1 MSYTTLEQLA
11 DKVRT
16 SKYGTRTV
24 SVINATESHVLEAVR
39 DAKQD
44 GLISPILFGDSN
56 VIQEQLELLGMA
68 PDDYAIEHASSPEE
82 AAVKAGQ
89 SLASGRADFLM
100 KGNIPTAT
108 MLKALFSKEADFR
121 TGNLISHLSIIELP
135 DHPKLFGL
143 TDCAI
148 NITPTLDQRKAIIVN
163 AVNTMKAMGFSTP
176 KVAAIASTEVP
187 NPKMQATMD
196 ALELKKA
203 GEAGELGD
211 CVVEG
216 PISYDLAMSPESA
229 RIKKFDSPIQGDA
242 DLLSLP
248 DIVSAN
254 VLIKALRYA
263 GHSRS
268 AGIVIGG
275 RGPIVLTSRAAA
287 TQDKYWPLVLAASAT
302 LGEQ

>member
-11 DKVRT
+11 DKVRN
-16 SKYGTRTV
+16 SGRGARTV

-39 DAKQD
+39 DAQKD
-44 GLISPILFGDSN
+44 GLISPILFGDKD
-56 VIQEQLELLGMA
+56 VITEQLELLGLRPA
-68 PDDYAIEHASSPEE
+68 DFAVEHAASPEE

-100 KGNIPTAT
+100 KGNIPTGN
-108 MLKALFSKEADFR
+108 MLKALFSKDADFR

-143 TDCAI
+143 TDAAI
-148 NITPTLDQRKAIIVN
+148 NIAPDLEQKKGIIRN
-163 AVNTMKAMGFSTP
+163 AVATMRAMGFLAP
-176 KVAAIASTEVP
+176 KVAVLASTEVP

-196 ALELKKA
+196 AVEIKKA
-203 GEAGELGD
+203 GAAGELGD

-242 DLLSLP
+242 DLLAAP
-248 DIVSAN
+248 DINAAN

-302 LGEQ
+302 LGDN

>member
-11 DKVRT
+11 DKVRN
-16 SKYGTRTV
+16 SKNGMRTV

-39 DAKQD
+39 DAERD
-44 GLISPILFGDSN
+44 GLISPILFGDSA
-56 VIQEQLELLGMA
+56 VIREQLELLGLA
-68 PDDYAIEHASSPEE
+68 PADYAIEHADSPEE

-100 KGNIPTAT
+100 KGNIPTAK
-108 MLKALFSKEADFR
+108 MLKALFSKEAEFR

-135 DHPKLFGL
+135 DYPKLFGL
-143 TDCAI
+143 TDAAI
-148 NITPTLDQRKAIIVN
+148 NITPDLNQRKAIIVN
-163 AVNTMKAMGFSTP
+163 AVTTMKAMGFSTP

-196 ALELKKA
+196 ALELKNA
-203 GEAGELGD
+203 GAAGELGD

-216 PISYDLAMSPESA
+216 PISYDLAMNPESA
-229 RIKKFDSPIQGDA
+229 KIKNFDSPIQGDA

-302 LGEQ
+302 LGDQ